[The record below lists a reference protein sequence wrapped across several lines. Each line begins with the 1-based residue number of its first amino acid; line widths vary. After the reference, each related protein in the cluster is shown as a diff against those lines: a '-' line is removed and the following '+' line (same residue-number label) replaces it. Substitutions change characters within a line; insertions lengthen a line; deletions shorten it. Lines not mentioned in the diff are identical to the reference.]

1 MESQSQKIQ
10 PELSRDSAQSS
21 AGFLSQ
27 DQRDILRIFL
37 RNRLSVL
44 GLGIVVFW
52 IVFAFIG
59 PALAP
64 FPPQQMDFIHK
75 LSPPGAAHP
84 LGTDWLGR
92 DVLSRLLH
100 GTSITLL
107 IGVIP
112 IAIAIVI
119 GVPTG
124 AIAGY
129 FGGRVETLIM
139 RTADIFLS
147 VPALVLAI
155 AVTAALGPSLV
166 NAMIAVSVVW
176 WPWYTR
182 LIHSQALSLS
192 KRVFVEAAIGLG
204 ASHRAIIIR
213 HLLPNMASSIFVRGS
228 LDLGFAVLTMA
239 GLGFIGMGAQAPS
252 PEWGLAVSLGRRFM
266 PEFWWISVFPGLAIF
281 SVVLGFNLLGD
292 GIRDAMDPEI
302 RGR

>member
-1 MESQSQKIQ
+1 MDAQSQKIKSLVNGD
-10 PELSRDSAQSS
+10 PRPSS
-21 AGFLSQ
+21 TSFLSQ

-44 GLGIVVFW
+44 GLCIVVFW
-52 IVFAFIG
+52 IVVAIVG
-59 PALAP
+59 PTLAP
-64 FPPQQMDFIHK
+64 LPPQEMDIMNRR
-75 LSPPGAAHP
+75 SPPNASRP

-92 DVLSRLLH
+92 DVFSRLLH
-100 GTSITLL
+100 GAPITLM
-107 IGVIP
+107 IGVVP

-155 AVTAALGPSLV
+155 AVTAALGPSLL

-182 LIHSQALSLS
+182 LIHSQTLSLS
-192 KRVFVEAAIGLG
+192 KRVFVEAATGLG
-204 ASHRAIIIR
+204 ASHRTIIVR

-266 PEFWWISVFPGLAIF
+266 PEFWWISVFPGVAIF

-292 GIRDAMDPEI
+292 GIRDALDPEI

>member
-1 MESQSQKIQ
+1 MESQTQKIQ
-10 PELSRDSAQSS
+10 SELSRDSAESS

>member
-1 MESQSQKIQ
+1 MDAQSQKIKSLVNG
-10 PELSRDSAQSS
+10 ESRPSS

-44 GLGIVVFW
+44 GLCIVVFW
-52 IVFAFIG
+52 IVVAIVG
-59 PALAP
+59 PTLAP
-64 FPPQQMDFIHK
+64 LPPQEMDIMNRR
-75 LSPPGAAHP
+75 SPPNASRP

-92 DVLSRLLH
+92 DVFSRVLH
-100 GTSITLL
+100 GTPITLM
-107 IGVIP
+107 IGVVP

-155 AVTAALGPSLV
+155 AVTAALGPSLL

-182 LIHSQALSLS
+182 LIHSQTLSLS
-192 KRVFVEAAIGLG
+192 KRVFVEAATGLG
-204 ASHRAIIIR
+204 ASHR
-213 HLLPNMASSIFVRGS
+213 SSSGTFYPIWHRLS
-228 LDLGFAVLTMA
+228 L
-239 GLGFIGMGAQAPS
+239 
-252 PEWGLAVSLGRRFM
+252 
-266 PEFWWISVFPGLAIF
+266 
-281 SVVLGFNLLGD
+281 
-292 GIRDAMDPEI
+292 
-302 RGR
+302 

>member
-1 MESQSQKIQ
+1 MTKSLVSGD
-10 PELSRDSAQSS
+10 SRRFSTD
-21 AGFLSQ
+21 FISQ

-37 RNRLSVL
+37 RSRLSVL
-44 GLGIVVFW
+44 GLGIVIFW
-52 IVFAFIG
+52 LTVAVIG
-59 PALAP
+59 PILAP
-64 FPPQQMDFIHK
+64 FPPQEMDMTNRR
-75 LSPPGAAHP
+75 SPPTAAHP

-92 DVLSRLLH
+92 DVLSRVLH
-100 GTSITLL
+100 GTPITLL
-107 IGVIP
+107 IGVVP
-112 IAIAIVI
+112 IAIAIVV

-155 AVTAALGPSLV
+155 AVTAALGPSLL

-182 LIHSQALSLS
+182 LIHSQTLSLS
-192 KRVFVEAAIGLG
+192 KRVFVEAAVGLG
-204 ASHRAIIIR
+204 ASHRTIIIR

-266 PEFWWISVFPGLAIF
+266 PEFWWISVFPGVAIF

-292 GIRDAMDPEI
+292 GIRDALDPEI

>member
-1 MESQSQKIQ
+1 MDALPQKI
-10 PELSRDSAQSS
+10 ESLANGDSRPSS
-21 AGFLSQ
+21 TGFLSQ

-44 GLGIVVFW
+44 GLGIVIFW
-52 IVFAFIG
+52 IVIAIIG

-64 FPPQQMDFIHK
+64 SPPQEMDMTNRR
-75 LSPPGAAHP
+75 SPPNAAHP

-92 DVLSRLLH
+92 DVFSRLLH
-100 GTSITLL
+100 GTPITLL
-107 IGVIP
+107 IGIIP
-112 IAIAIVI
+112 IAIAIVV

-182 LIHSQALSLS
+182 LTHSQALSLS

-204 ASHRAIIIR
+204 ASYRTIIVR

-266 PEFWWISVFPGLAIF
+266 PEFWWISVFPGVAIF

-292 GIRDAMDPEI
+292 GIRDALDPEI

>member
-1 MESQSQKIQ
+1 MDAQSQKIKSLVNG
-10 PELSRDSAQSS
+10 ESRPSS

-44 GLGIVVFW
+44 GLCIVVFW
-52 IVFAFIG
+52 IVVAIVG
-59 PALAP
+59 PTLAP
-64 FPPQQMDFIHK
+64 LPPQEMNIMNRR
-75 LSPPGAAHP
+75 SPPNASHP

-92 DVLSRLLH
+92 DVFSRVLH
-100 GTSITLL
+100 GTPITLM
-107 IGVIP
+107 IGVVP

-155 AVTAALGPSLV
+155 AVTAALGPSLL

-182 LIHSQALSLS
+182 LIHSQTLSLS
-192 KRVFVEAAIGLG
+192 KRVFVEAATGLG
-204 ASHRAIIIR
+204 ASHRTIIVR

-266 PEFWWISVFPGLAIF
+266 PEFWWISVFPGVAIF

-292 GIRDAMDPEI
+292 GIRDALDPEI

>member
-1 MESQSQKIQ
+1 MNAQSQKIKSLVNG
-10 PELSRDSAQSS
+10 ESRPSS
-21 AGFLSQ
+21 TSFLSQ

-44 GLGIVVFW
+44 GLCIVVFW
-52 IVFAFIG
+52 IVVAIVG
-59 PALAP
+59 PTLAP
-64 FPPQQMDFIHK
+64 LPPQEMDIMNRR
-75 LSPPGAAHP
+75 SPPNASRP

-92 DVLSRLLH
+92 DVFSRVLH
-100 GTSITLL
+100 GTPITLM
-107 IGVIP
+107 IGVVP

-155 AVTAALGPSLV
+155 AVTAALGPSLL

-182 LIHSQALSLS
+182 LIHSQTLSLS
-192 KRVFVEAAIGLG
+192 KRVFVEAATGLG
-204 ASHRAIIIR
+204 ASHRTIIVR

-266 PEFWWISVFPGLAIF
+266 PEFWWISVFPGVAIF

-292 GIRDAMDPEI
+292 GIRDALDPEI

>member
-1 MESQSQKIQ
+1 MIQSD
-10 PELSRDSAQSS
+10 LSGDAERSRN
-21 AGFLSQ
+21 GFLTQ

-64 FPPQQMDFIHK
+64 FPPQQMDFVHK
-75 LSPPGAAHP
+75 LSPPSAAHP

-147 VPALVLAI
+147 VPALILAI

>member
-10 PELSRDSAQSS
+10 SELSADSARSI
-21 AGFLSQ
+21 AGLLSQ

-44 GLGIVVFW
+44 GLFIVIFW
-52 IVFAFIG
+52 IVFAIIG

-64 FPPQQMDFIHK
+64 FPPQNMDFTHK

-100 GTSITLL
+100 GTPITLL

-112 IAIAIVI
+112 IAIAILI

-129 FGGRVETLIM
+129 FGGRVESLIM

-204 ASHRAIIIR
+204 ASHRTIIIR

>member
-1 MESQSQKIQ
+1 MDSQSQKTKSQ
-10 PELSRDSAQSS
+10 LSSDPSRSRAD
-21 AGFLSQ
+21 FLSQ

-44 GLGIVVFW
+44 GLTIVIFW
-52 IVFAFIG
+52 IGIAIVG
-59 PALAP
+59 PTLAP
-64 FPPQQMDFIHK
+64 VPPQEMDFTKK
-75 LSPPGAAHP
+75 LNPPSAAHP
-84 LGTDWLGR
+84 MGNDWLGR
-92 DVLSRLLH
+92 DVFSRVLH
-100 GTSITLL
+100 GAPITLL

-129 FGGRVETLIM
+129 FGGRAETLIM

-182 LIHSQALSLS
+182 LTHSQALSLS

-204 ASHRAIIIR
+204 ASHRTIILR

-266 PEFWWISVFPGLAIF
+266 PEFWWISVFPGVAIF